1 MENNFLNKIMS
12 LAEDESET
20 MLLIKQV
27 VIRGEDGEI
36 EYFNDGAPNSSYPA
50 CLPQRAKIKD
60 GDSWYINTGVYI
72 KDRFIK
78 GKPSASKRCIDY
90 VAFMMLDDIG
100 STKTYNGKQFV
111 VKTPPIKPSWI
122 METSE
127 GSFQYGYIFS
137 AQPTK
142 EEFNAAIKAIIAAEY
157 TDPGASNAVRNC
169 RLPGSVNLKKGRGNF
184 KARLV
189 ESNLDLEYTLEEICV
204 ALDVTPV
211 DVATGDHVSI
221 RVKDTGTDAVFQWL
235 NENGHAHGEP
245 NHDGWAPV
253 TCPNAEEHS
262 DGSNVGYYNP
272 SMRAFTC
279 FHGHCREKIDSKF
292 FCNWVAEQGGPR
304 AMPGLREDLINENMQ
319 RLAKALPENTAFK
332 DSADKRIADV
342 KRFQAG
348 RVEQESWFK
357 RFFYVMDDD
366 SYFDKESCIEYS
378 RATFNA
384 IFRGVSCV
392 SVNGLKPRRIEASIY
407 YDELRE
413 SKCEYTLKG
422 ITYAAGESD
431 LVHKD
436 GLVYG
441 NRWRNARPDVKSKGG
456 DVSLWLAHCEK
467 LIPDERERDHVF
479 NMMAFKVQHPNIKI
493 NHAVLHGG
501 DEGRGKDTMWA
512 PFIWAVC
519 GPNEKNYGLINN
531 ESLSSQWGYALESE
545 ILVLN
550 ELKEPDAAQRRAL
563 ANRLKPIIAAPPDV
577 ITINRKNLHPY
588 DMLNRLF
595 VLAFSNDEIPISLP
609 TQDRRWFCIWSN
621 CERMS
626 AAAAQ
631 EMWGWYHNGGFEA
644 IGSWLHARDVSKFN
658 PSATPMETDY
668 KRTMIVGGLST
679 AEAFILHQIET
690 NAAPFNTGVIA
701 GPWYRHCEAL
711 MVAGV
716 APSGLKIPQPA
727 LLHALKE
734 AGWIDM
740 GLCQAPELTTK
751 RHIYVRPDRQHESK
765 AALRRAVEPKK
776 VEGNVTPLRNATQ

>member
-1 MENNFLNKIMS
+1 MENDFLNKIMS

-20 MLLIKQV
+20 MLLLRQTLQLN
-27 VIRGEDGEI
+27 EDGEI
-36 EYFNDGAPNSSYPA
+36 EYYSDGTPRSTYPA
-50 CLPQRAKIKD
+50 YLPRRAKIKD

-72 KDRFIK
+72 KDRFK
-78 GKPSASKRCIDY
+78 NGKPSASKLNIEY

-100 STKTYNGKQFV
+100 SEKNYKGKKFT
-111 VKTPPIKPSWI
+111 VKTPPLKPSWV

-127 GSFQYGYIFS
+127 GSFQWGYIFS
-137 AQPTK
+137 KQPTK
-142 EEFNAAIKAIIAAEY
+142 EEFTAAINAIIDAEY
-157 TDPGASNAVRNC
+157 TDPGATNPVRNC
-169 RLPGSVNLKKGRGNF
+169 RLPGSVNLKRGRNNF
-184 KARLV
+184 KARLI
-189 ESNLDLEYTLEEICV
+189 ESNLDLEYTLEEICE
-204 ALDVTPV
+204 ALGVTPHEI
-211 DVATGDHVSI
+211 ATSDHVTI
-221 RVKDTGTDAVFQWL
+221 NVKDTGKDEVFQWL
-235 NENGHAHGEP
+235 SDNAHVFSPP
-245 NHDGWAPV
+245 NHDGWAAV
-253 TCPNAEEHS
+253 TCPNAAEHTS
-262 DGSNVGYYNP
+262 GENVGYYKP

-292 FCNWVAEQGGPR
+292 FCSWVAEQGGPKTL
-304 AMPGLREDLINENMQ
+304 PGLREDLLNESMA
-319 RLAKALPENTAFK
+319 RVKAALPPNSVFK

-342 KRFQAG
+342 DRFQAG
-348 RVEQESWFK
+348 RVEQESWFE

-384 IFRGVSCV
+384 IFRGVACV
-392 SVNGLKPRRIEASIY
+392 SVKGLKPRRIEASIY
-407 YDELRE
+407 YDEHRE
-413 SKCEYTLKG
+413 TKCEYTLKG
-422 ITYAAGESD
+422 VTYAAGESD

-441 NRWRNARPDVKSKGG
+441 NRWRDARPKVKGKGG
-456 DVSLWLAHCEK
+456 DAKPWLKHCETM
-467 LIPDERERDHVF
+467 IPVERERNHVF
-479 NMMAFKVQHPNIKI
+479 DMMACKVQHPNVKI

-501 DEGRGKDTMWA
+501 NEGRGKDTMWA

-519 GPNEKNYGLINN
+519 GPNKKNYGLIDNDG
-531 ESLSSQWGYALESE
+531 LSSQWGYALESE

-563 ANRLKPIIAAPPDV
+563 ANKLKPIIAAPPDV

-609 TQDRRWFCIWSN
+609 TQDRRWFCIWSS

-631 EMWGWYHNGGFEA
+631 EMWDWYNNGGFEA

-658 PSATPMETDY
+658 PSAAPMETDY

-690 NAAPFNTGVIA
+690 HAAPFDTGVIA

-711 MVAGV
+711 MMAGV

-740 GLCQAPELTTK
+740 GMCAADELPTK
-751 RHIYVRPDRQHESK
+751 RHIYVRPDRRHESK
-765 AALRRAVEPKK
+765 SDLRRAIEPKK
-776 VEGNVTPLRNATQ
+776 VEGNVSPFRNTK